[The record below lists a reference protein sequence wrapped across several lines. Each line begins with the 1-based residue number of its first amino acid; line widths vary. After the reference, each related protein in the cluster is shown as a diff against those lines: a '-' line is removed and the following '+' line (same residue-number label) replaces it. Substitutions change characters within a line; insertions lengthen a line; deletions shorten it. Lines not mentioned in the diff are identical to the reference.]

1 MYVSIGLH
9 FANLLSDGKDTKK
22 KKNRKLYTIKV
33 PNLRFKNYYE
43 YKNSMIDFV
52 KVSKFDKVFCYS

>member
-1 MYVSIGLH
+1 MYVSISLH

-33 PNLRFKNYYE
+33 PNLRFKKYYE
-43 YKNSMIDFV
+43 YKNSMIGFV
-52 KVSKFDKVFCYS
+52 KF